1 MVPEDER
8 ERKLLEDPDLRAGLA
23 WGTPRSG
30 HPEGAVRE
38 HVAQLLARIDP
49 QDPMRADL
57 RFLAIV
63 HDAFKAS
70 VRPGERWSREN
81 DHAVIARR
89 FAERHTADE
98 RLLATIELHDEPYW
112 LWRDAG
118 NPDAGLER
126 VLERIPDV
134 ELFARFVELDAS
146 SDGKDLSF
154 LWWFRRRL
162 AARGLLPAHDRLSTV
177 GQDDGEETLYIKTFA
192 VEPADQAAV
201 AAAARELV
209 DEQAERIRATGF
221 VLASADGLRVLLVWR
236 WNGDAG
242 SHLLLDGDVM
252 RAALER
258 TPCSAPP
265 RRWTRAST
273 AGCAPPRPRAD
284 PRAYLPPPPAKR
296 TRCGPSVKPCP
307 KRSSP
312 HRPGAARPYR
322 SWPANCVSTPSA
334 PSRPP
339 ALATRVPRSRRPT

>member
-8 ERKLLEDPDLRAGLA
+8 ERELLEDSDLRAGLA
-23 WGTPRSG
+23 WGTPRWG

-49 QDPMRADL
+49 QDPLRADL
-57 RFLAIV
+57 RFVAIV

-70 VRPGERWSREN
+70 VRAGERWSREN

-162 AARGLLPAHDRLSTV
+162 AARRLLPAHDRLSTV
-177 GQDDGEETLYIKTFA
+177 GRDDGEETLYIKAFA
-192 VEPADQAAV
+192 VEPLDQAAV

-236 WNGDAG
+236 WNGDTAA
-242 SHLLLDGDVM
+242 HLLLDGDVM
-252 RAALER
+252 RAALAAH
-258 TPCSAPP
+258 PVLGSA
-265 RRWTRAST
+265 T
-273 AGCAPPRPRAD
+273 ALDARIYRGV
-284 PRAYLPPPPAKR
+284 LPP
-296 TRCGPSVKPCP
+296 
-307 KRSSP
+307 
-312 HRPGAARPYR
+312 
-322 SWPANCVSTPSA
+322 A
-334 PSRPP
+334 PSGEPQVTP
-339 ALATRVPRSRRPT
+339 AAGSIEALVPWT

>member
-1 MVPEDER
+1 MTPESER
-8 ERKLLEDPDLRAGLA
+8 ERQLLEDPELRAGLA
-23 WGTPRSG
+23 WGTPRWG
-30 HPEGAVRE
+30 HPEGTVRE

-49 QDPMRADL
+49 QDPLRPDL
-57 RFLAIV
+57 RFVAIV

-162 AARGLLPAHDRLSTV
+162 AARGLLPTHDRLSTV
-177 GQDDGEETLYIKTFA
+177 GQDDGEETLYVKTFA

-236 WNGDAG
+236 WNGDTA

-252 RAALER
+252 RAALAAHPVLARATALEARLYYGVRPSPPSGGPQGISAAASIEAHALR
-258 TPCSAPP
+258 T
-265 RRWTRAST
+265 
-273 AGCAPPRPRAD
+273 
-284 PRAYLPPPPAKR
+284 
-296 TRCGPSVKPCP
+296 
-307 KRSSP
+307 
-312 HRPGAARPYR
+312 
-322 SWPANCVSTPSA
+322 
-334 PSRPP
+334 
-339 ALATRVPRSRRPT
+339 